1 MNSGVGSLFVV
12 SPHLDDAVFGCATL
26 LASPPGA
33 TVCTV
38 FAGTPR
44 APQIQP
50 WDAAAGFS
58 DSSAAM
64 RARTR
69 EDARALARLGARAIR
84 LPFLD
89 GQYGELP
96 SVRTVARALLACFE
110 PLDRSSLVVPL
121 GLRHP
126 DHLRVADAWL
136 ALLRTRAVQSC
147 IVYEDAIHRTV
158 PGITAARLA
167 QLSAAGLRVTAFDAS
182 WTPQRESTRALR
194 LKQLAVR
201 DYGSQLQAF
210 GEDIPAD
217 LSEPEHFWR
226 VEWPRYQG
234 ASFSP
239 RERDI
244 SDALSATLS

>member
-1 MNSGVGSLFVV
+1 MNSADGSFFVV

-26 LASPPGA
+26 LAAQPGA

-50 WDAAAGFS
+50 WDEAAGFS
-58 DSSAAM
+58 DSSEAM
-64 RARTR
+64 CARTR
-69 EDARALARLGARAIR
+69 EDERALARLGARAIR

-96 SVRTVARALLACFE
+96 SVRTLVRALLARFE
-110 PLDRSSLVVPL
+110 PRDRSTLVVPL

-147 IVYEDAIHRTV
+147 IVYEDAIHRAV
-158 PGITAARLA
+158 PGITAARLDELA
-167 QLSAAGLRVTAFDAS
+167 AAGLRVAAVDTS
-182 WTPQRESTRALR
+182 WYPQRESARAR
-194 LKQLAVR
+194 RSKQLAVR
-201 DYGSQLQAF
+201 AYGSQLQAF
-210 GEDIPAD
+210 GDDVPAD
-217 LSEPEHFWR
+217 LSEPERFWR
-226 VEWPRYQG
+226 VESPRHPG
-234 ASFSP
+234 VPLSP
-239 RERDI
+239 RERYA
-244 SDALSATLS
+244 SDSLAATLS